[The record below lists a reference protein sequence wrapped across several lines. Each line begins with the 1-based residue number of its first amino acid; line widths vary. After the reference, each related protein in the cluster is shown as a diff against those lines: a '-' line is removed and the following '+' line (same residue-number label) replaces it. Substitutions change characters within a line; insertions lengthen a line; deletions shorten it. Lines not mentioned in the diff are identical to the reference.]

1 MTSIQAFNK
10 LQKLLQLGIPAK
22 EQEVR
27 PIDNTAYIPASR
39 VMSIRLIRDK
49 SKPLAQYEA
58 DEESEIKVPFGN
70 EPFNPTTRT
79 VITRGYLTDILNA
92 IPIDEPVQMYINHN
106 GMLKIVSHC
115 EDVKIIARI
124 VPRKDMENMD
134 DPDLGKAS
142 ELE

>member
-10 LQKLLQLGIPAK
+10 LQKLLQLDIPAK
-22 EQEVR
+22 EQQIR

-49 SKPLAQYEA
+49 SKPLVQYEA

-92 IPIDEPVQMYINHN
+92 IPIDEPVQLYINHD

-124 VPRKDMENMD
+124 VPRNDMENVD

>member
-58 DEESEIKVPFGN
+58 DKDSKIGIHFEKGE
-70 EPFNPTTRT
+70 FNPTTRT
-79 VITRGYLTDILNA
+79 VIIRDYLTDILNA
-92 IPIDEPVQMYINHN
+92 IPTGEPVQLYIDHD
-106 GMLKIVSHC
+106 GILKIVSHC

-124 VPRKDMENMD
+124 SPRIDMVDMD